1 MICKDSIFAPSTKSS
16 NISNLSSLFQ
26 IICSI
31 VYLLIIYEISLH
43 LLLAIFFLFFIQ
55 EQTSFQG

>member
-1 MICKDSIFAPSTKSS
+1 LSIFAPTSTESAYF
-16 NISNLSSLFQ
+16 SNLSSLFQ

-31 VYLLIIYEISLH
+31 VYLLIIYDIALH